1 VASDTLQSFRQVD
14 YNDSNC
20 NNLLVRFFRFKLVQ
34 QVTRGAICAGL
45 IFSLTGCVGEGV
57 LRESEVRDIQGKTE
71 VELSIGD
78 PRQKVRSLLGEP
90 LVDGKSLGMEVYR
103 KTGRDIDFI
112 WAIYPIPVPH
122 PGDQVIGY
130 ALITYDADNLVTGFA
145 ADYWI
150 KLDPGQHGDFWITAG
165 GYHFLNVWRQEPVTI
180 IGTAIPW
187 KKLAQQIP
195 PEGTCTLILVMGECV
210 MEKVSLDHK
219 QIADLAPAG
228 KFCSHYAN
236 NNLYGTFLRRN
247 IASGNHRLNVNQ
259 AERRSKFETVFECDS
274 GETVYAELDA
284 VDSYENHEGSISI
297 SNTPTENI
305 MEMGHLSPILWH
317 RGVWYT
323 ESSTAP

>member
-1 VASDTLQSFRQVD
+1 
-14 YNDSNC
+14 
-20 NNLLVRFFRFKLVQ
+20 
-34 QVTRGAICAGL
+34 
-45 IFSLTGCVGEGV
+45 
-57 LRESEVRDIQGKTE
+57 
-71 VELSIGD
+71 
-78 PRQKVRSLLGEP
+78 
-90 LVDGKSLGMEVYR
+90 
-103 KTGRDIDFI
+103 
-112 WAIYPIPVPH
+112 
-122 PGDQVIGY
+122 
-130 ALITYDADNLVTGFA
+130 
-145 ADYWI
+145 
-150 KLDPGQHGDFWITAG
+150 
-165 GYHFLNVWRQEPVTI
+165 
-180 IGTAIPW
+180 
-187 KKLAQQIP
+187 
-195 PEGTCTLILVMGECV
+195 

-247 IASGNHRLNVNQ
+247 IASGNHRLNINQ